1 MSLTTEM
8 IPEKK
13 IQEKESDDALTINEE
28 NSVENNQIEESHL
41 SQDETDLHSE
51 DSENRGPARR
61 IPTAMKQKN

>member
-51 DSENRGPARR
+51 DSENRGPASR